1 MIQPL
6 SCPHPRQPGTQLN
19 WTKFAVKPEIRGSIF
34 ECNAGQLSGGV
45 VVQRPMVAS
54 RGRPFDF
61 AQASSALP
69 ERVRSKR
76 FVEPMKG

>member
-19 WTKFAVKPEIRGSIF
+19 WTKFAVKPEIRRSIF
-34 ECNAGQLSGGV
+34 EGYVGQLSVGLV
-45 VVQRPMVAS
+45 LQRTMVAS
-54 RGRPFDF
+54 RGRPFDH
-61 AQASSALP
+61 AQGNQCAP

>member
-19 WTKFAVKPEIRGSIF
+19 WTKFAVKPEISRSIF
-34 ECNAGQLSGGV
+34 DGNVGQLSVGL

-54 RGRPFDF
+54 RGRAFDF
-61 AQASSALP
+61 AQGKQRAPRAGAIKTI
-69 ERVRSKR
+69 R
-76 FVEPMKG
+76 

>member
-19 WTKFAVKPEIRGSIF
+19 WTKFAVKPEIRRSIF
-34 ECNAGQLSGGV
+34 ERNIGQLSVGL
-45 VVQRPMVAS
+45 VVQCRMVAS

-61 AQASSALP
+61 AQGKQLRPRAGAIKTI
-69 ERVRSKR
+69 R
-76 FVEPMKG
+76 

>member
-19 WTKFAVKPEIRGSIF
+19 WTKFAVKPRIRRSIF
-34 ECNAGQLSGGV
+34 EGNVGQLSVGV
-45 VVQRPMVAS
+45 VLQRLIVAS

-61 AQASSALP
+61 AQDKQCTPSAGAIKTI
-69 ERVRSKR
+69 R
-76 FVEPMKG
+76 